1 MPKYTAKVKTPKV
14 HAKFKGYK
22 KNVKATPEQKAAQEK
37 ARVVAKSGDDK
48 YLAEKKA
55 RGPLT
60 VKKAGKVSIGNEE
73 ANRTKYKV
81 GGANNMGRNPVVS
94 GHIGTKRHSEA
105 KKKVDSQKKLTSKG
119 AEALKQ
125 DQARERGMSGLG
137 TVKRVSGQQKSDAK
151 GNTYGK
157 KSGKYYST
165 KKKVQEKSNEEKQK
179 EDRYKYDNPTPANIK
194 KRKK

>member
-22 KNVKATPEQKAAQEK
+22 KNVKATPEQKTAQEK
-37 ARVVAKSGDDK
+37 ARVVAKSGDKK

-60 VKKAGKVSIGNEE
+60 VKKAGKVSIGTEE

-94 GHIGTKRHSEA
+94 AHIGTKRHSDA
-105 KKKVDSQKKLTSKG
+105 KKKVDAQKKLTSKE

-125 DQARERGMSGLG
+125 KEARARGLKGQGSEKHVADQQR
-137 TVKRVSGQQKSDAK
+137 SDAK
-151 GNTYGK
+151 GNTYGSKYK
-157 KSGKYYST
+157 KHSII
-165 KKKVQEKSNEEKQK
+165 KKKVQEKANEKKQK
-179 EDRYKYDNPTPANIK
+179 EDRYKYNNPTKANIK
-194 KRKK
+194 NHKK